1 MRLPASRGKAAVPQG
16 SDYLDD
22 KERTL
27 ASPIERAMMAL
38 ETFGAELERENR
50 IEEFGE
56 PDSSGRKIRQC
67 VRLRINEIEAAVVR
81 QIWGADP
88 RMEWSRAIC

>member
-1 MRLPASRGKAAVPQG
+1 LMAVG
-16 SDYLDD
+16 
-22 KERTL
+22 TI
-27 ASPIERAMMAL
+27 A
-38 ETFGAELERENR
+38 AELERRNR
-50 IEEFGE
+50 IEVLGE
-56 PDSSGRKIRQC
+56 PDSSGRKMRQC